1 MGRRKTLTD
10 QDILRRAR
18 PVFLNRGLDAS
29 TRDVAAAVG
38 LTWAAIALRFG
49 SKRALFEQAME
60 HRTECFEEPASDL
73 ADDADLGAL
82 LQWLRSQLT
91 LRWPMYL
98 QLNLSSSVSLDDD
111 DNERSVGLA
120 RWLASKLRRHADR
133 GEIRSDLLPHK
144 LATLLLAALSGDAAE
159 RIMRRHRSDPADDA
173 LVETM
178 LRLLDAKGL

>member
-10 QDILRRAR
+10 QDILHRAQ

-60 HRTECFEEPASDL
+60 HRTECFEEPSTDL
-73 ADDADLGAL
+73 ADDADLRAL

-91 LRWPMYL
+91 LRWPMHL
-98 QLNLSSSVSLDDD
+98 QLNLSSSIPLD
-111 DNERSVGLA
+111 DNERSDGAV
-120 RWLASKLRRHADR
+120 RWLTSKLRRHADR
-133 GEIRSDLLPHK
+133 GEIRSDLLPQK
-144 LATLLLAALSGDAAE
+144 LAALLLAALTGDAAE
-159 RIMRRHRSDPADDA
+159 RFMRRHRSDPADDA

-178 LRLLDAKGL
+178 LRLLDAKGI